1 MDDVV
6 VATFN
11 PWLFKGRDELVIG
24 FFNALR
30 NAIGRS
36 RSERARDVVK
46 WIDRYWGAVKFAGH
60 GVSAAVDLF
69 GGGGAATAALNKWE
83 PHIRSS
89 IVSSP
94 PRSPEEERM
103 VLETKIEE
111 AKFAAV
117 VLIDELDRVE
127 DDEVRA
133 VAQLVKAVGEIKGLS
148 YLVAFDAERV
158 IMALGRGDKEERRIS
173 GERYLEKIVQHIIPL
188 RPLFSE
194 DAKILLLKYL
204 NEYSLTLPVANNED
218 ETKIMDCLVD
228 YMKTPRDVKRLVGAY
243 SVIWRMVLDEINPY
257 DVLAYCWIITKSPM
271 IRDQIAENIDD
282 LVVDPGLDKL
292 TDSVIRRM
300 NKEAPKGLKDMLGD
314 GAIEHEK
321 LFRLLFPS
329 IFRIDS
335 DGDGARL
342 SRRRN
347 LIRMLYLGNPPGAPN
362 RADIFGLWGET
373 NLEKLEHALRAKIGS
388 GKFGA
393 ILDRLDDWIV
403 QLPQER
409 SGTFWIGVS
418 KALTRQSDWLSGP
431 EVERGLGEDVATILY
446 RLAQRDPVQMP
457 AFNKILGNLI
467 DAGDFCIVP
476 YIALKNIFA
485 LGLTDPPQT
494 AKGGELYEIQSATR
508 LIDSEMAR
516 YRAAVLDGTILRRVP
531 RPDALICLGITKK
544 IDSQSRQALTD
555 QLNEPKAIWT
565 LAGLMVPP
573 GYFVEKP
580 FFDTLF
586 DTDDVKNRID
596 HMLSNSQI
604 PSDGW
609 LMSSIRRL
617 HSILSNED
625 PDR

>member
-1 MDDVV
+1 
-6 VATFN
+6 
-11 PWLFKGRDELVIG
+11 
-24 FFNALR
+24 
-30 NAIGRS
+30 
-36 RSERARDVVK
+36 
-46 WIDRYWGAVKFAGH
+46 
-60 GVSAAVDLF
+60 
-69 GGGGAATAALNKWE
+69 
-83 PHIRSS
+83 
-89 IVSSP
+89 
-94 PRSPEEERM
+94 
-103 VLETKIEE
+103 
-111 AKFAAV
+111 
-117 VLIDELDRVE
+117 
-127 DDEVRA
+127 
-133 VAQLVKAVGEIKGLS
+133 
-148 YLVAFDAERV
+148 
-158 IMALGRGDKEERRIS
+158 
-173 GERYLEKIVQHIIPL
+173 
-188 RPLFSE
+188 
-194 DAKILLLKYL
+194 
-204 NEYSLTLPVANNED
+204 
-218 ETKIMDCLVD
+218 
-228 YMKTPRDVKRLVGAY
+228 
-243 SVIWRMVLDEINPY
+243 
-257 DVLAYCWIITKSPM
+257 
-271 IRDQIAENIDD
+271 
-282 LVVDPGLDKL
+282 
-292 TDSVIRRM
+292 
-300 NKEAPKGLKDMLGD
+300 
-314 GAIEHEK
+314 
-321 LFRLLFPS
+321 
-329 IFRIDS
+329 
-335 DGDGARL
+335 
-342 SRRRN
+342 
-347 LIRMLYLGNPPGAPN
+347 MLYLGNPPGAPN

-403 QLPQER
+403 QLPKER